1 MGTTVNRLF
10 HDAAAK
16 YGPFPALSRKVA
28 GRYEPI
34 TYADLAR
41 QVCAFGRGLVALG
54 IEKGDRVAIISEN
67 RPEWAV
73 ADLGMLSIGVVNVP
87 LFVSL
92 AAEQIAYVVSDS
104 GARALIVSD
113 EKLLARCELAA
124 SRCPS
129 LRLILMEP
137 PAEADPRI
145 TPFAEVLR
153 LADESPLDAAA
164 HGERLQSIGPD
175 DLASIIYTSGTTGEP
190 KGVELTHWNFASNVL
205 ASQAVLRFGTDD
217 VLLSFLPLNHVFERL
232 AAYYLALSQG
242 SMVAYTESLRRLRD
256 NMREVEPTMML
267 LVPRVYE
274 VFQET
279 ITDRIAGGPTR
290 ARRVFE
296 WASGVGRRRT
306 ALLDAGLSVPP
317 WLAAKWWLARK
328 VVLDRARGAMGLR
341 RLRYFVSGG
350 AALPRAT
357 AEFFHSIGLPIL
369 EGYGLTE
376 TSPVVSVNRPQ
387 RFRLGTVGL
396 PLQGVEVRVAQQGEI
411 LVRGPNVMC
420 GYHNRP
426 EATAEAI
433 DSEGWFHTGD
443 IGAIDEDGYITITD
457 RLKDL
462 LVLANGKNVAPQ
474 QIENRL
480 SGSPY
485 ITQAVVLGDGRPA
498 VTALI
503 VPAFQRV
510 EQWAARQGQ
519 PELADRTALC
529 ADKAVRKLF
538 RDEISRLTADVAE
551 YERVTR
557 FTLLDHDLSIESG
570 QLTPTLKVRRKVVQ
584 RMYADEIRTM
594 YGDS

>member
-1 MGTTVNRLF
+1 VRTTVNRLF
-10 HDAAAK
+10 HQAARE
-16 YGPFPALSRKVA
+16 YGTSPALSRKVG

-41 QVCAFGRGLVALG
+41 QVSAFGRGLVALG

-92 AAEQIAYVVSDS
+92 SAEQIAYIVSDS

-113 EKLLARCELAA
+113 EKLLARCQLAA
-124 SRCPS
+124 SQRPS
-129 LRLILMEP
+129 LRLVLMEP

-164 HGERLQSIGPD
+164 HAERLQSVEPD
-175 DLASIIYTSGTTGEP
+175 DLASIIYTSGTTGDP
-190 KGVELTHWNFASNVL
+190 KGVLLTHWNFASNVL
-205 ASQAVLRFGTDD
+205 AAQAVLRFSTDD

-279 ITDRIAGGPTR
+279 ITDRVAQGPTR
-290 ARRVFE
+290 ACRLFQ

-306 ALLDAGLSVPP
+306 ARLDSGRALSP
-317 WLAAKWWLARK
+317 WLAAEWWLARK
-328 VVLDRARGAMGLR
+328 LVLDRVRRTLGLR

-376 TSPVVSVNRPQ
+376 TSPVVAVNRPE
-387 RFRLGTVGL
+387 RLKLGTVGL
-396 PLQGVEVRVAQQGEI
+396 PLEGVEVKIDAQGEI
-411 LVRGPNVMC
+411 LVRGPNVMR
-420 GYHNRP
+420 GYHNKP

-433 DSEGWFHTGD
+433 DRDGWFHTGD
-443 IGAIDEDGYITITD
+443 IGVIDEDGYITITD

-462 LVLANGKNVAPQ
+462 LVLASGKNVAPQ
-474 QIENRL
+474 PIERKLRN
-480 SGSPY
+480 SAY
-485 ITQAVVLGDGRPA
+485 IGEAVVLGDGRPS

-510 EQWAARQGQ
+510 EEWAMGQG
-519 PELADRTALC
+519 LAKHADRAAMC
-529 ADKAVRKLF
+529 ADQAVRKLI
-538 RDEISRLTADVAE
+538 REEISRLTQDLAE
-551 YERVTR
+551 YEKVTR
-557 FTLLDHDLSIESG
+557 FALLDHEFSVESG

-584 RMYADEIRTM
+584 RIYADEIKAM